1 MDMKN
6 KMPLKEN
13 ETVSSDEIR
22 EGETYFSY
30 YLKQRSMWISILL
43 SMFLLLD
50 IISIFVTTIYSFT
63 EIFLYLGIL
72 MVVLAGG
79 ALTFIYFEN
88 NYLWAIL
95 GALILGLMPV
105 IEVIII
111 LTKALTGSDLGLAIV
126 SLILGLILCIL
137 PIGLVYFR
145 FKFMSKNSEK

>member
-1 MDMKN
+1 MKN

-13 ETVSSDEIR
+13 KTIGSAKVS

-50 IISIFVTTIYSFT
+50 IISVFITTIYSFT

-72 MVVLAGG
+72 MLVLAGG
-79 ALTFIYFEN
+79 ALAFIYFEE
-88 NYLWAIL
+88 NYLWAFL
-95 GALILGLMPV
+95 SSLILGIMPV
-105 IEVIII
+105 IEIIII

-137 PIGLVYFR
+137 PIALVYFR
-145 FKFMSKNSEK
+145 FKFKKKNSEK